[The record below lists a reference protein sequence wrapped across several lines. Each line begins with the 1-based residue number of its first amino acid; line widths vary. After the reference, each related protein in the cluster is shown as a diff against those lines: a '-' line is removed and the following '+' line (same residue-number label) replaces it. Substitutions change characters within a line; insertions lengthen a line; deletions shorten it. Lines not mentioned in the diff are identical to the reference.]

1 MFVTRRLSLI
11 AILMMAAFLGA
22 RPCAA
27 ATAQDAQERPARAEA
42 EAPRGENSGPEAED
56 RDEPEARERWFR
68 TGRTGTAAQSAAE
81 LRQRAILQRNA
92 LRARRAPAISAVN
105 GVPDAA

>member
-11 AILMMAAFLGA
+11 AILMVAAFLGA

-27 ATAQDAQERPARAEA
+27 ATAQDAQERPVRAEA
-42 EAPRGENSGPEAED
+42 DAPRGENSGPEAED

-68 TGRTGTAAQSAAE
+68 RGREGAAATSAAE
-81 LRQRAILQRNA
+81 LRQRAIVQRNV
-92 LRARRAPAISAVN
+92 LRAQRRAA
-105 GVPDAA
+105 